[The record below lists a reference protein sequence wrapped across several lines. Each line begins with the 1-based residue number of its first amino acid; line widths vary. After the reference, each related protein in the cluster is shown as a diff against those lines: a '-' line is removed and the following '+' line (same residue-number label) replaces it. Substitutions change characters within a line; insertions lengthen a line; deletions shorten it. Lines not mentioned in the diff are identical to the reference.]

1 MPQQNNS
8 RTSRKAAP
16 AAPQTDNF
24 GRLQPQDRELER
36 AVLGALL
43 IEQEAY
49 YRVSEILTPDCFY
62 EHRHQLIYEA
72 IQGLN
77 LLQRPVDILTVA
89 HRLEETGKLEEAGG
103 PFYLTELSEM
113 MYSSAH
119 VEFHARVIADKAM
132 ARRIITLTS
141 EVQRDAFDPTHPA
154 DELMKNL
161 EAKVFELGQTN
172 SKNKVE
178 QIDTILNDAYDAVQ
192 KASANTEAM
201 TGIPSGFTELD
212 KITNG
217 WQNSDLII
225 IGARPAMGKTAFALS
240 MAKNIAVDMKKT
252 TAIFSLEMSKLQ
264 LVNRVLSNV
273 CEIDSSQLRTGQLK
287 SFEWEQLD
295 ANYRRMMGTPLYID
309 DTPGLSVFELQT
321 KARRLHREKGVE
333 IIIIDYLQLMNATG
347 MQFNSR
353 QEEISIISRSLKGLA
368 KELDIPIVA
377 LSQLSREAAK
387 REGDDKRP
395 QLSDLRESGA
405 IEQDADI
412 VTFIHRPEYYHIYQ
426 SADGTKDLR
435 GKAEI
440 IVAKHRN
447 GAVGDI
453 LLNFQGR
460 YARFENEDKGYIPV
474 PGEKPLTAGG
484 ELPPSFDNIAPPP
497 DGFPMPDNNDPFAPL
512 PPNTDL
518 DQF

>member
-8 RTSRKAAP
+8 RTNRKAAP

-72 IQGLN
+72 IQRLN
-77 LLQRPVDILTVA
+77 FQQNPVDILTVT
-89 HRLEETGKLEEAGG
+89 HQLEEAGNLEEAGG

-119 VEFHARVIADKAM
+119 IEYHARIIADKAM

-154 DELMKNL
+154 DEVMKKL
-161 EAKVFELGQTN
+161 EAQVFALGQDN

-178 QIDTILNDAYDAVQ
+178 QIDSILDDAMDAVQ
-192 KASANTEAM
+192 RASANTDAM

-217 WQNSDLII
+217 WQKSDLII

-240 MAKNIAVDMKKT
+240 MAKNMAVDMKRT
-252 TAIFSLEMSKLQ
+252 VAVFSLEMSKMQ

-295 ANYRRMMGTPLYID
+295 ANYRRMLGTPLYID
-309 DTPGLSVFELQT
+309 DTANMSVFELQT
-321 KARRLHREKGVE
+321 KARRLCREKNVE
-333 IIIIDYLQLMNATG
+333 IIIIDYLQLMTASG
-347 MQFNSR
+347 LPFNSR

-368 KELDIPIVA
+368 KELNIPIIA
-377 LSQLSREAAK
+377 LSQLSRESAK

-426 SADGTKDLR
+426 SADGTKDLH

-440 IVAKHRN
+440 IIAKHRN

-453 LLNFQGR
+453 LLNFQGK
-460 YARFENEDKGYIPV
+460 YARFENEEKGYIPV
-474 PGEKPLTAGG
+474 PGEKGITASG
-484 ELPPSFDNIAPPP
+484 EMPPGIDIVPPSE
-497 DGFPMPDNNDPFAPL
+497 GFPMSDNSDPFAPL
-512 PPNTDL
+512 PPGTDL
-518 DQF
+518 GAF